1 MSARSDFKPYLNLDN
16 DDNVINDLIKHS
28 MGENL
33 LEDVPRFLIDLFLID
48 LLEKLIALYRVI
60 KVIVFLFLARIG
72 FI

>member
-1 MSARSDFKPYLNLDN
+1 
-16 DDNVINDLIKHS
+16 

-72 FI
+72 LI